1 MSTPTNTDTEWRLRI
16 DADDLPEGK
25 RVVGLLKTGEL
36 AIVFLDSGE
45 WHLAHNDRKCF
56 NLSLWTTL
64 NPPEGWTPL

>member
-1 MSTPTNTDTEWRLRI
+1 MSTPATDTEWRLRI

-36 AIVFLDSGE
+36 AIVFLDCGE
-45 WHLAHNDRKCF
+45 WYLAHNDRKCF